1 MYDFDTDSICK
12 YEQIKHKIYKE
23 YCENNIS
30 LKHREILLEHAR
42 NKIYNNIF
50 NMILESDENENTKTI
65 IEQKELKYMSKLR
78 MLVKVTSD
86 KKDIIDKSINNID
99 EDKRDS
105 IYFIFLNREKEI
117 NSIIKLL
124 DHFYSFITD
133 PSNDSERYNYKKD
146 DLIDELNDSHKN
158 IKFESYSIGIYKNKF
173 KIEFNESEIF
183 QYEKKYSKAF
193 STSHLNHI
201 IEDNSENIAIIKN
214 SYNDFFYWFNILLNY
229 KNMYFD
235 QISRCIKIAETYQ
248 NQLYDDYE
256 NNKSSYSNLE
266 NGTELLKK
274 VFQSVYKEYDDII
287 NSNFEY

>member
-1 MYDFDTDSICK
+1 MYDFDKDLICK

-23 YCENNIS
+23 YCKNNIS
-30 LKHREILLEHAR
+30 LKQREILLEHAR

-99 EDKRDS
+99 EDKRDN

-124 DHFYSFITD
+124 DHFYNFITD
-133 PSNDSERYNYKKD
+133 PSIDSERYNYKKD
-146 DLIDELNDSHKN
+146 DLIDELNDSHNN
-158 IKFESYSIGIYKNKF
+158 IKFGSYSIGIYKNKF

-235 QISRCIKIAETYQ
+235 QIFRCVKIAETYQ
-248 NQLYDDYE
+248 NQLYNDYE

>member
-1 MYDFDTDSICK
+1 MYDFDKDSICK

-23 YCENNIS
+23 YCKNNIS
-30 LKHREILLEHAR
+30 LKQREILLEHAR

-183 QYEKKYSKAF
+183 QYEKKYNKAF

-235 QISRCIKIAETYQ
+235 QIFRCVKIAETYQ
-248 NQLYDDYE
+248 NQLYNDYE

>member
-1 MYDFDTDSICK
+1 MYDFDKDSICK

-23 YCENNIS
+23 YCKNNIS
-30 LKHREILLEHAR
+30 LKQREILLEHAR

-173 KIEFNESEIF
+173 KMEFNESEIF

-201 IEDNSENIAIIKN
+201 LEDNSENIAIIKN

-248 NQLYDDYE
+248 NQLYNDYE

-266 NGTELLKK
+266 NGTELLRK

>member
-1 MYDFDTDSICK
+1 MYDFDKDSICK

-23 YCENNIS
+23 YCKNNIS
-30 LKHREILLEHAR
+30 LKQREILLEHAR

-235 QISRCIKIAETYQ
+235 QIFRCIKIAETYQ

>member
-1 MYDFDTDSICK
+1 MYDFDKDSICK

-23 YCENNIS
+23 YCKNNIS
-30 LKHREILLEHAR
+30 LRQREILLEHAR

-78 MLVKVTSD
+78 MLVKITSD

-235 QISRCIKIAETYQ
+235 QIFRCVKIAETYQ
-248 NQLYDDYE
+248 NQLYNDYE

>member
-1 MYDFDTDSICK
+1 MITLYDFDKDSICK

-23 YCENNIS
+23 YCKNNIS
-30 LKHREILLEHAR
+30 LKQREILLEHAR

-173 KIEFNESEIF
+173 KMEFNESEIF

-201 IEDNSENIAIIKN
+201 LEDNSENIAIIKN

-248 NQLYDDYE
+248 NQLYNDYE

-266 NGTELLKK
+266 NGTELL
-274 VFQSVYKEYDDII
+274 SG
-287 NSNFEY
+287 

>member
-1 MYDFDTDSICK
+1 MYDFDKDSIYK

-23 YCENNIS
+23 YCKNNIS
-30 LKHREILLEHAR
+30 LKQREILLEHAR

-201 IEDNSENIAIIKN
+201 LEDNSENIAIIKN

-235 QISRCIKIAETYQ
+235 QIFRCIKIAETYQ
-248 NQLYDDYE
+248 NQLYNDYE

>member
-1 MYDFDTDSICK
+1 MYDFDKDSICK

-23 YCENNIS
+23 YCKNNIS
-30 LKHREILLEHAR
+30 LKQREILLEHAR

-201 IEDNSENIAIIKN
+201 LEDNSENIAIIKN

-235 QISRCIKIAETYQ
+235 QIFRCIKIAETYQ
-248 NQLYDDYE
+248 NQLYNDYE

>member
-1 MYDFDTDSICK
+1 M
-12 YEQIKHKIYKE
+12 
-23 YCENNIS
+23 
-30 LKHREILLEHAR
+30 
-42 NKIYNNIF
+42 
-50 NMILESDENENTKTI
+50 
-65 IEQKELKYMSKLR
+65 
-78 MLVKVTSD
+78 
-86 KKDIIDKSINNID
+86 
-99 EDKRDS
+99 
-105 IYFIFLNREKEI
+105 
-117 NSIIKLL
+117 
-124 DHFYSFITD
+124 
-133 PSNDSERYNYKKD
+133 
-146 DLIDELNDSHKN
+146 IDELNDSHKN

-248 NQLYDDYE
+248 NQLYNDYE

-266 NGTELLKK
+266 NGTELLRK